1 MLVNRLVKLLF
12 LIFLTSCSNTYQ
24 DPISIIYDGDKI
36 NNLINLNKSIYK
48 IEEMKID
55 SFIQVLNLPF
65 LKDKTGVRMY
75 KSYNDLNEDIIIF
88 PKDGDVVTVGY
99 YCASLDEYIQGSIDS
114 SRYNFFNN
122 DQMWNYSIN
131 DTVSFQLGYSKQM
144 SGLNYA
150 IKLLKIGD
158 KAKIIIPSYLGF
170 GMSGYFD
177 EVKPYETLVLNV
189 ELLNIE

>member
-1 MLVNRLVKLLF
+1 MLVDKCLKLSL
-12 LIFLTSCSNTYQ
+12 LIFLISCSNNYQ
-24 DPISIIYDGDKI
+24 DPINTMRDNNKKK
-36 NNLINLNKSIYK
+36 NLIDLNKSIYK
-48 IEEMKID
+48 NEEFKID
-55 SFIQVLNLPF
+55 SFIDVVNLPF
-65 LKDKTGVRMY
+65 LKDKTGVRFY
-75 KSYNDLNEDIIIF
+75 KESISCSQDLNFF
-88 PKDGDVVTVGY
+88 PEEGDVVTIGY
-99 YCASLDEYIQGSIDS
+99 YCVSLDEYMHGSIDS
-114 SRYNFFNN
+114 IKYSLFNHDQLWNYNF
-122 DQMWNYSIN
+122 N

-189 ELLNIE
+189 ELLNVK